1 MSTGSGIERTLEVKH
16 LRLGNNVKECRD
28 KRGHI
33 SQTGLAESVG
43 VTKLTIHLVENRK
56 VVPSTLL
63 ALKIASFFKKRV
75 EKVFY
80 LIDDQVLLDGR
91 RMKVGRKKKKKKTKK
106 KKKKKKQKAKIQRK
120 KRKVKSATKRRK
132 KR

>member
-1 MSTGSGIERTLEVKH
+1 MSIGSGIERVLEVKH
-16 LRLGNNVKECRD
+16 LRLGNNVRECRD

-43 VTKLTIHLVENRK
+43 VTKLTIHLIENRK

-91 RMKVGRKKKKKKTKK
+91 RMKAGR
-106 KKKKKKQKAKIQRK
+106 KKKQKAKIQRK

>member
-1 MSTGSGIERTLEVKH
+1 MKH
-16 LRLGNNVKECRD
+16 LRLGNNVRECRD
-28 KRGHI
+28 EHGYI

-43 VTKLTIHLVENRK
+43 VTKLTIHLIENRK

-80 LIDDQVLLDGR
+80 LIDDQLLLDGR
-91 RMKVGRKKKKKKTKK
+91 RMKAGRKRKKK

>member
-1 MSTGSGIERTLEVKH
+1 MSTGSGIERVLEVKH

-28 KRGHI
+28 KRGQI

-43 VTKLTIHLVENRK
+43 VTKLTIHLIEKRK

-80 LIDDQVLLDGR
+80 LIDDQLLLDGR
-91 RMKVGRKKKKKKTKK
+91 RMKMGRKK
-106 KKKKKKQKAKIQRK
+106 KKKKKKQKKKQKAKKQRK
-120 KRKVKSATKRRK
+120 KVKKGRSK
-132 KR
+132 K